1 MPRTPPLPVN
11 SQPAPSPRPTPDLT
25 PPSRGAR
32 RSHEGHGRGPDQ
44 TPPVRTFR
52 QTQRGK

>member
-1 MPRTPPLPVN
+1 MPRTPPLPVI
-11 SQPAPSPRPTPDLT
+11 SQPTPSPRPIPD
-25 PPSRGAR
+25 PPSRADR

-52 QTQRGK
+52 HTQRGK